1 MMDVLEVVDKG
12 GLSIKMGESDRYA
25 RLAALYGLHHLGVLQ
40 NGYAEDAPVDLHLSY
55 SVLSAPP
62 ENAALRD
69 MEPVLG
75 YFLRHADPADD
86 LAWLMDAFLAAF
98 DAGNWAVVQ
107 RGGYVLD
114 LLCFFSDDLEQWQ
127 KKGLLLRL
135 NDYSEKLPREI
146 PEIAYFPQDSR
157 KTAHQDFIVRRWH
170 LSSGALYD
178 RLKQLLRPP
187 YVC

>member
-98 DAGNWAVVQ
+98 DAGGTG
-107 RGGYVLD
+107 R
-114 LLCFFSDDLEQWQ
+114 
-127 KKGLLLRL
+127 
-135 NDYSEKLPREI
+135 
-146 PEIAYFPQDSR
+146 
-157 KTAHQDFIVRRWH
+157 
-170 LSSGALYD
+170 
-178 RLKQLLRPP
+178 
-187 YVC
+187 